1 MRRFSKIL
9 GINTEA
15 PNKHGTETNTHR
27 IVYNV
32 QATINVEFLNRAKNI
47 PVVLTGI
54 RLKFE
59 ENRSKGP

>member
-32 QATINVEFLNRAKNI
+32 QAAKVEFLNRATNL

-54 RLKFE
+54 HLKFE

>member
-15 PNKHGTETNTHR
+15 PNKYGTETNTHR

-32 QATINVEFLNRAKNI
+32 KATNVEFLNRAKNI
-47 PVVLTGI
+47 PLVLPRPQI
-54 RLKFE
+54 KI
-59 ENRSKGP
+59 